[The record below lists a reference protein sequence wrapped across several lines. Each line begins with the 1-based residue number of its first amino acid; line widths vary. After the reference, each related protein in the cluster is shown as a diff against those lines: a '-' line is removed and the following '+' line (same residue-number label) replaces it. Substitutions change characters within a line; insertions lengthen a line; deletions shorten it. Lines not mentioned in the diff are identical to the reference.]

1 MAEKKKYNS
10 ILVSGRKDETLTYS
24 RYVKDEESGESVKE
38 SLDKKVNV
46 TDELT
51 TQQIKDGAITNEKM
65 AADSVGNT
73 NLQDGS
79 VSNEKLEDGSITN
92 EKLAENSITKDKL
105 QDKTIGVEKLDN
117 ELRQTIAAATGL
129 PEDLA
134 ETIQNV
140 DDTLKDHQSQLD
152 NKQSQIDDKQ
162 QQITANDEDISLLQ
176 TRSTQMEETIK
187 SIAATGGASQAT
199 AVTYNNE
206 KSGLTA
212 INAQAAIDET
222 NTKLSDL
229 SDVISKKANKE
240 AITLSNALLKYKEAK
255 ITLIGDSISTFRDW
269 IPEGYVSYYP
279 QGVIDSVEKTYWHIL
294 CSILSA
300 SIQNLSYAGSSVT
313 NQVFPEYNLLKRV
326 PFVNCDSSL
335 IIIAVGVNDT
345 EKEDGVGEYDYNK
358 DIESYNESIFTEAY
372 IKAVRTLMLL
382 HPKTDI
388 LLVAMAPEGSM
399 PNRTAAIK
407 EIAEHYGLMFF
418 DARTCYGGGLHPDT
432 DANDNG
438 DEMKDIANGILNCIG
453 NNVSSGLS
461 DKISK
466 TESCEYIDTNGSI
479 IEVKTDVKGRAHEVV
494 TNDGIHHIPAGI
506 NTPKIN
512 GEEIVTSEMVNE
524 AVSSRVDKTETE
536 LNEKIEKRVVKEE
549 GKSLLDEYV
558 ADSLGTVDTN
568 GEFTDLVLDNSERML
583 EGRRSEDGTKVFFTP
598 TEIGGQKCSA
608 ENTNGEFSEVHSD
621 KNGRFMSCRDSSGN
635 KTQFMN
641 ETFEADVE
649 VKGKLTNKGSSLLRE
664 SDLDGIKR
672 EILGNI
678 GKEGYLNGEERGY
691 ATEVILNSKKIA
703 SIFDDGSM
711 ELELG
716 GKSQFINDGAN
727 TANMIMPDGCRY
739 VWAWMD
745 TYNNKDEWGMHVQV
759 SEDSIRWGDVNIQK
773 EISSVPSGYYGNY
786 KTMACILERDTSWTE
801 FSLRDPSII
810 YKNGVFYVAV
820 TLSHKT
826 KKLAY
831 PQYGLLKSTN
841 LRDWSTVCQIQAT
854 LNGKNMKAGAPEI
867 EYIDG
872 KVYVIV
878 QLDNDTEKYDRIL
891 PCSKECIAEI
901 SDTILAMESGETIS
915 LEHKD
920 LGIGAGYIDSYIT
933 KVGGKYKLLG
943 DHYWQPVLFES
954 DRIDGDYKL
963 VRRFP
968 FNAEG
973 YCVYKV
979 NGVYRINISTG
990 DTFSSPD
997 LVNWYNQTKIAN
1009 SYRHGSVVCMP
1020 IKKVDVD
1027 KILSEIL

>member
-1 MAEKKKYNS
+1 MATIDEIKQQAEAVKNATQVGENTAERVGGALAGLADIAKAQEDNIGKKADKAA
-10 ILVSGRKDETLTYS
+10 VDAA
-24 RYVKDEESGESVKE
+24 
-38 SLDKKVNV
+38 LDKKAN
-46 TDELT
+46 TADIDTKFTE
-51 TQQIKDGAITNEKM
+51 EKKRVD
-65 AADSVGNT
+65 AA
-73 NLQDGS
+73 
-79 VSNEKLEDGSITN
+79 
-92 EKLAENSITKDKL
+92 
-105 QDKTIGVEKLDN
+105 LD
-117 ELRQTIAAATGL
+117 
-129 PEDLA
+129 
-134 ETIQNV
+134 
-140 DDTLKDHQSQLD
+140 
-152 NKQSQIDDKQ
+152 
-162 QQITANDEDISLLQ
+162 
-176 TRSTQMEETIK
+176 
-187 SIAATGGASQAT
+187 
-199 AVTYNNE
+199 
-206 KSGLTA
+206 
-212 INAQAAIDET
+212 
-222 NTKLSDL
+222 
-229 SDVISKKANKE
+229 KKADKA

-255 ITLIGDSISTFRDW
+255 ITLIGDSISTFSGW
-269 IPEGYVSYYP
+269 IPEGYVNYYP

-313 NQVFPEYNLLKRV
+313 NQVLPEYNLFKRV

-335 IIIAVGVNDT
+335 IIIALGVNDT

-372 IKAVRTLMLL
+372 IKAVRILMLL

-407 EIAEHYGLMFF
+407 KIAEHYGLMFF

-432 DANDNG
+432 DADDNG
-438 DEMKDIANGILNCIG
+438 DEMKNIANGILNCIG

-461 DKISK
+461 DKTSK

-479 IEVKTDVKGRAHEVV
+479 IEVKTDVKGRVHEVV

-512 GEEIVTSEMVNE
+512 GKEIVTSEMVNE
-524 AVSSRVDKTETE
+524 AVSSRVDKTEAE
-536 LNEKIEKRVVKEE
+536 LNEKIEKRVVKED
-549 GKSLLDEYV
+549 GKSLLDEHV

-568 GEFTDLVLDNSERML
+568 GEFTDLELDNSGKML
-583 EGRRSEDGTKVFFTP
+583 EARRSEDGTKVFFSP
-598 TEIGGQKCSA
+598 TEIGGQRCSA
-608 ENTNGEFSEVHSD
+608 EDTNGEFSEVHAD
-621 KNGRFMSCRDSSGN
+621 KNGRFLSCRDSKGN
-635 KTQFMN
+635 KTQFAN
-641 ETFEADVE
+641 ETFEGNVE

-664 SDLDGIKR
+664 SDLDGIKKDV
-672 EILGNI
+672 LGNV

-691 ATEVILNSKKIA
+691 ATEVILDSKKIA

-739 VWAWMD
+739 VWVWMD
-745 TYNNKDEWGMHVQV
+745 VYANGQYKDEWGMHVQV
-759 SEDSIRWGDVNIQK
+759 SEDSIRWGDVNTQK

-786 KTMACILERDTSWTE
+786 KTMACILERDTAWTE
-801 FSLRDPSII
+801 LSLRDPSII
-810 YKNGVFYVAV
+810 YKDGVFYVAV
-820 TLSHKT
+820 TLRHKT
-826 KKLAY
+826 KELAY
-831 PQYGLLKSTN
+831 PQYGILKSTN

-878 QLDNDTEKYDRIL
+878 QLDNDTERYNGIL

-933 KVGGKYKLLG
+933 KVGDKYKLLG
-943 DHYWQPVLFES
+943 DHSWQPVLFES

-963 VRRFP
+963 VKRFP

>member
-1 MAEKKKYNS
+1 MADKLNPAVGYIGNALRSLAKDHITSFAEDSFDEGRQKYQSEINT
-10 ILVSGRKDETLTYS
+10 EH
-24 RYVKDEESGESVKE
+24 EES
-38 SLDKKVNV
+38 L
-46 TDELT
+46 
-51 TQQIKDGAITNEKM
+51 
-65 AADSVGNT
+65 
-73 NLQDGS
+73 
-79 VSNEKLEDGSITN
+79 
-92 EKLAENSITKDKL
+92 
-105 QDKTIGVEKLDN
+105 
-117 ELRQTIAAATGL
+117 
-129 PEDLA
+129 
-134 ETIQNV
+134 
-140 DDTLKDHQSQLD
+140 
-152 NKQSQIDDKQ
+152 Q
-162 QQITANDEDISLLQ
+162 QQDAE
-176 TRSTQMEETIK
+176 
-187 SIAATGGASQAT
+187 
-199 AVTYNNE
+199 
-206 KSGLTA
+206 
-212 INAQAAIDET
+212 
-222 NTKLSDL
+222 
-229 SDVISKKANKE
+229 ISKKANKE

-255 ITLIGDSISTFRDW
+255 ITLIGDSISTFRGW
-269 IPEGYVSYYP
+269 IPEGYVNYYP

-313 NQVFPEYNLLKRV
+313 NQVLPEYNLFKRV

-345 EKEDGVGEYDYNK
+345 EKEDVVGEYDYNK
-358 DIESYNESIFTEAY
+358 DIEYYNESIFTEAY

-438 DEMKDIANGILNCIG
+438 DEMKNIANGILKCIG

-461 DKISK
+461 DKTSK

-524 AVSSRVDKTETE
+524 AVSSRVDKTEAELNKEINNRASE

-549 GKSLLDEYV
+549 GKSLLDEHV

-568 GEFTDLVLDNSERML
+568 GEFTDLELDNSGKML
-583 EGRRSEDGTKVFFTP
+583 EARRSEDGTKVFFSP
-598 TEIGGQKCSA
+598 TEIGGQRCSA
-608 ENTNGEFSEVHSD
+608 EDTNGEFSEVHAD
-621 KNGRFMSCRDSSGN
+621 KNGKFLSYRDSKGN
-635 KTQFMN
+635 KTQFAN
-641 ETFEADVE
+641 ETFEGNVE

-664 SDLDGIKR
+664 SDLDGIKKD
-672 EILGNI
+672 ILENV
-678 GKEGYLNGEERGY
+678 GKEGYLNGEEKGY
-691 ATEVILNSKKIA
+691 ATEVILDSKKIA

-739 VWAWMD
+739 VWVWMD
-745 TYNNKDEWGMHVQV
+745 MYANGQYKDEWGMHVQV
-759 SEDSIRWGDVNIQK
+759 SEDSIRWGDVNTQK

-786 KTMACILERDTSWTE
+786 KTMACILERDTAWTE
-801 FSLRDPSII
+801 LSLRDPSII
-810 YKNGVFYVAV
+810 YKDGVFYVAV
-820 TLSHKT
+820 TLRHKT
-826 KKLAY
+826 KELAY

-841 LRDWSTVCQIQAT
+841 LRDWSIVCQIQAT

-878 QLDNDTEKYDRIL
+878 QLDNDTERYEQIL

-933 KVGGKYKLLG
+933 KVGDKYKLLG
-943 DHYWQPVLFES
+943 DHSWQPVLFES
-954 DRIDGDYKL
+954 DRIDGGYKL
-963 VRRFP
+963 VKRFP

>member
-1 MAEKKKYNS
+1 MSTIWENGKYQPLVKYVTLKDLKKLSNAIDIINGDSDTKGS
-10 ILVSGRKDETLTYS
+10 I
-24 RYVKDEESGESVKE
+24 
-38 SLDKKVNV
+38 KKA
-46 TDELT
+46 
-51 TQQIKDGAITNEKM
+51 IKDL
-65 AADSVGNT
+65 VG
-73 NLQDGS
+73 
-79 VSNEKLEDGSITN
+79 E
-92 EKLAENSITKDKL
+92 A
-105 QDKTIGVEKLDN
+105 
-117 ELRQTIAAATGL
+117 
-129 PEDLA
+129 PEA
-134 ETIQNV
+134 Y
-140 DDTLKDHQSQLD
+140 DTLKEIADKLKSDDDLHKALNDAIILKASSDALNTEINRATSAETV
-152 NKQSQIDDKQ
+152 NKNAIDGEVTRAKSAEKSLQD
-162 QQITANDEDISLLQ
+162 QITSNDSDITNLTAKHESLSRKVQ
-176 TRSTQMEETIK
+176 G
-187 SIAATGGASQAT
+187 IAVTGGASTAT
-199 AVTYNNE
+199 NVTYNNDD
-206 KSGLTA
+206 SGLNA
-212 INAQAAIDET
+212 ENAQDAIDELA
-222 NTKLSDL
+222 TKNKSHDAE
-229 SDVISKKANKE
+229 IAKKVNKE

-255 ITLIGDSISTFRDW
+255 ITLIGDSISTFSSW
-269 IPEGYVSYYP
+269 VPEGYVSYYP
-279 QGVIDSVEKTYWHIL
+279 QGVIDSVEKTYWNIL

-313 NQVFPEYNLLKRV
+313 NQVFPEYNLFKRV

-335 IIIAVGVNDT
+335 IIIALGVNDT
-345 EKEDGVGEYDYNK
+345 EKEDVVGEYDYNK

-407 EIAEHYGLMFF
+407 KIAEHYGLMFF
-418 DARTCYGGGLHPDT
+418 DARTCYGGGHHPDT

-438 DEMKDIANGILNCIG
+438 DEMKNIANGILNCIG

-461 DKISK
+461 DKTSK
-466 TESCEYIDTNGSI
+466 TESCEYIDTNGII
-479 IEVKTDVKGRAHEVV
+479 IEVKTDVKGRAHEIV
-494 TNDGIHHIPAGI
+494 TNDGIHHIPAGL

-512 GEEIVTSEMVNE
+512 GDEIVTSEMVNE
-524 AVSSRVDKTETE
+524 AVSSRVDKTEAELNKEINNRASE

-549 GKSLLDEYV
+549 GKSLLDEHV

-568 GEFTDLVLDNSERML
+568 GEFTDLELDNSGRML
-583 EGRRSEDGTKVFFTP
+583 EGRRSEDGTKVFFSP
-598 TEIGGQKCSA
+598 TEIGGQKSSA
-608 ENTNGEFSEVHSD
+608 EETNGEFSEVHAD
-621 KNGRFMSCRDSSGN
+621 KNGRIISCRDSSGN
-635 KTQFMN
+635 KTQFAN
-641 ETFEADVE
+641 ETFEGDVE
-649 VKGKLTNKGSSLLRE
+649 VKGKLTNKGSSLLLE
-664 SDLDGIKR
+664 SDLDGIK
-672 EILGNI
+672 EDFLGNV
-678 GKEGYLNGEERGY
+678 GKDGYLNGEERGY

-703 SIFDDGSM
+703 SVFDDGSM

-739 VWAWMD
+739 VWVWMD
-745 TYNNKDEWGMHVQV
+745 MYNDKDEWGMHVQV
-759 SEDSIRWGDVNIQK
+759 SEDSVRWGDVNTQK
-773 EISSVPSGYYGNY
+773 EISSVPSGYSNKY
-786 KTMACILERDTSWTE
+786 KTLACVLERDTSWIE

-820 TLSHKT
+820 TLCHKT
-826 KKLAY
+826 KKLTY
-831 PQYGLLKSTN
+831 PQYGILKSTN
-841 LRDWSTVCQIQAT
+841 LRDWSTVCKIQPT

-867 EYIDG
+867 EYIDD

-878 QLDNDTEKYDRIL
+878 QLDNDTERYNHIL

-901 SDTILAMESGETIS
+901 SDTILAMESGETVS

-933 KVGGKYKLLG
+933 KVGDKYKLLG
-943 DHYWQPVLFES
+943 DHSWQPVLFES
-954 DRIDGDYKL
+954 DIIDGGYKL
-963 VRRFP
+963 VKRFP

-1009 SYRHGSVVCMP
+1009 GYRHGSVVCMP
-1020 IKKVDVD
+1020 IKKVNVD

>member
-10 ILVSGRKDETLTYS
+10 ILVSGRKDQTLTYS
-24 RYVKDEESGESVKE
+24 KYVKDEESGESVKE

-65 AADSVGNT
+65 AADSVSNT

-105 QDKTIGVEKLDN
+105 KDNTIGVEKLDP
-117 ELRQTIAAATGL
+117 ELRQTINAATGL
-129 PEDLA
+129 PENLV

-140 DDTLKDHQSQLD
+140 DDTLRDHQSQLD
-152 NKQSQIDDKQ
+152 DKQSQIDDKQ

-176 TRSTQMEETIK
+176 TRSTQIEETIK

-212 INAQAAIDET
+212 VNAQAAIDEVDS
-222 NTKLSDL
+222 KLSDL
-229 SDVISKKANKE
+229 ADKE

-255 ITLIGDSISTFRDW
+255 ITLIGDSISTFSGW
-269 IPEGYVSYYP
+269 IPEGYVNYYP
-279 QGVIDSVEKTYWHIL
+279 QGIIDSVEKTYWHIL

-313 NQVFPEYNLLKRV
+313 NQVLPEYNLYKRV

-335 IIIAVGVNDT
+335 IILAVGVNDT
-345 EKEDGVGEYDYNK
+345 EKEDGVGEYDYDK

-407 EIAEHYGLMFF
+407 KIAEHYGLMFF

-438 DEMKDIANGILNCIG
+438 DEMKNIANGILNCIG

-536 LNEKIEKRVVKEE
+536 LNKKIEKRVVKEE
-549 GKSLLDEYV
+549 GKSLLDEHV

-583 EGRRSEDGTKVFFTP
+583 EGRRSEDGTKVFFSP

-608 ENTNGEFSEVHSD
+608 ENSNGEFSEVHSS
-621 KNGRFMSCRDSSGN
+621 KNGRIMSCRDSKGN
-635 KTQFMN
+635 KTQFTN
-641 ETFEADVE
+641 ETFEGDVE
-649 VKGKLTNKGSSLLRE
+649 VKGKLTNKGSYLLRE
-664 SDLDGIKR
+664 SDLDGIKK

-691 ATEVILNSKKIA
+691 ATEVILHSKKIA

-727 TANMIMPDGCRY
+727 TANMIMPDGCNY
-739 VWAWMD
+739 VWVWMD

-810 YKNGVFYVAV
+810 YKDGVFYVAV

-831 PQYGLLKSTN
+831 PQYGILKSTN
-841 LRDWSTVCQIQAT
+841 LRDWATVCRIQAT

-872 KVYVIV
+872 KVYIIV
-878 QLDNDTEKYDRIL
+878 QLDNDTEMYDRIL
-891 PCSKECIAEI
+891 PCSKECIVEI

-933 KVGGKYKLLG
+933 KVGDKYKLLG

-1020 IKKVDVD
+1020 IKKVDVN

>member
-1 MAEKKKYNS
+1 MANDIDKTSPHYKGDFGSIYEVNQKFPTGGVAGDFVVIEGWAHYWNADRATWCVNAERDSYWDELITNIIEKFKLVKGATYMGVASLDTVPAKAIGAKMYYFATVAGTYKNFGDLVVPQGINVLYSENGSSWVNTTLLEVAQELGVSTKKV
-10 ILVSGRKDETLTYS
+10 VSQKALNDALNLKANQS
-24 RYVKDEESGESVKE
+24 YVNEAMAKKANTADVDKKFTEEAARVDAE
-38 SLDKKVNV
+38 LDKKANAEDVN
-46 TDELT
+46 
-51 TQQIKDGAITNEKM
+51 
-65 AADSVGNT
+65 
-73 NLQDGS
+73 
-79 VSNEKLEDGSITN
+79 
-92 EKLAENSITKDKL
+92 NSM
-105 QDKTIGVEKLDN
+105 
-117 ELRQTIAAATGL
+117 
-129 PEDLA
+129 
-134 ETIQNV
+134 
-140 DDTLKDHQSQLD
+140 
-152 NKQSQIDDKQ
+152 Q
-162 QQITANDEDISLLQ
+162 QQ
-176 TRSTQMEETIK
+176 
-187 SIAATGGASQAT
+187 
-199 AVTYNNE
+199 
-206 KSGLTA
+206 
-212 INAQAAIDET
+212 NAE
-222 NTKLSDL
+222 
-229 SDVISKKANKE
+229 ISKKANKE
-240 AITLSNALLKYKEAK
+240 TITLSNALLKYKEAK
-255 ITLIGDSISTFRDW
+255 ITLIGDSISTFSGW
-269 IPEGYVSYYP
+269 IPEGYVNYYP

-313 NQVFPEYNLLKRV
+313 NQVLPEYNLFKRV

-438 DEMKDIANGILNCIG
+438 DEMKNIANGILNCIG

-461 DKISK
+461 DKTSK

-536 LNEKIEKRVVKEE
+536 LNEKIKKRVVKEE
-549 GKSLLDEYV
+549 GKSLLDEHV

-583 EGRRSEDGTKVFFTP
+583 EGRRSDDGTRVFFTP
-598 TEIGGQKCSA
+598 IEIGGQKCSA

-621 KNGRFMSCRDSSGN
+621 KNGRIMSCRDSSGN
-635 KTQFMN
+635 KTHFTN
-641 ETFEADVE
+641 ETFEGDVE

-664 SDLDGIKR
+664 SDLDGIKK

-691 ATEVILNSKKIA
+691 ATEVILHSKKIA
-703 SIFDDGSM
+703 SIFDDGSL

-831 PQYGLLKSTN
+831 PQYGILKSTN
-841 LRDWSTVCQIQAT
+841 LRDWATVCRIQAT

-878 QLDNDTEKYDRIL
+878 QLDNDTERYDRIL
-891 PCSKECIAEI
+891 PCSKECITEI

-1009 SYRHGSVVCMP
+1009 SYRHGSVVCIP
-1020 IKKVDVD
+1020 IKKVDVN

>member
-10 ILVSGRKDETLTYS
+10 ILISGRKDQTLTYS
-24 RYVKDEESGESVKE
+24 KYVKDEESGESVKE

-117 ELRQTIAAATGL
+117 ELRQAIAAATGL
-129 PEDLA
+129 PENLV

-140 DDTLKDHQSQLD
+140 DDTLKNHQRQLD
-152 NKQSQIDDKQ
+152 DKQSQIDDKQ

-176 TRSTQMEETIK
+176 TRSTQIEETIK

-212 INAQAAIDET
+212 VNAQAAIDEVDS
-222 NTKLSDL
+222 KLSDL
-229 SDVISKKANKE
+229 ADKE

-255 ITLIGDSISTFRDW
+255 ITLIGDSISTFSGW
-269 IPEGYVSYYP
+269 IPEGYVNYYP
-279 QGVIDSVEKTYWHIL
+279 QGIIDSVEKTYWHIL

-313 NQVFPEYNLLKRV
+313 NQVLPEYNLYKRV

-335 IIIAVGVNDT
+335 IILAVGVNDT
-345 EKEDGVGEYDYNK
+345 EKEDGVGEYDYDK

-407 EIAEHYGLMFF
+407 KIAEHYGLMFF

-438 DEMKDIANGILNCIG
+438 DEMKNIANGILNCIG

-536 LNEKIEKRVVKEE
+536 LNKKIEKRVVKEE
-549 GKSLLDEYV
+549 GKSLLDEHV

-583 EGRRSEDGTKVFFTP
+583 EGRRSEDGTKVFFSP

-608 ENTNGEFSEVHSD
+608 ENSNGEFSEVHSS
-621 KNGRFMSCRDSSGN
+621 KNGRIMSCRDSKGN
-635 KTQFMN
+635 KTQFTN
-641 ETFEADVE
+641 ETFEGDVE
-649 VKGKLTNKGSSLLRE
+649 VKGKLTNKGSYLLRE
-664 SDLDGIKR
+664 SDLDGIKK

-691 ATEVILNSKKIA
+691 ATEVILHSKKIA

-727 TANMIMPDGCRY
+727 TANMIMPDGCNY
-739 VWAWMD
+739 VWVWMD

-810 YKNGVFYVAV
+810 YKDGVFYVAV

-831 PQYGLLKSTN
+831 PQYGILKSTN
-841 LRDWSTVCQIQAT
+841 LRDWATVCRIQAT

-872 KVYVIV
+872 KVYIIV
-878 QLDNDTEKYDRIL
+878 QLDNDTEMYDRIL
-891 PCSKECIAEI
+891 PCSKECIVEI

-933 KVGGKYKLLG
+933 KVGDKYKLLG

-1020 IKKVDVD
+1020 IKKVDVN

>member
-1 MAEKKKYNS
+1 MSEENINLAAPIHAATVQGKAVAAREVFMDGDK
-10 ILVSGRKDETLTYS
+10 ETA
-24 RYVKDEESGESVKE
+24 
-38 SLDKKVNV
+38 
-46 TDELT
+46 
-51 TQQIKDGAITNEKM
+51 QQIGEKTHQLEEAFKDIT
-65 AADSVGNT
+65 
-73 NLQDGS
+73 
-79 VSNEKLEDGSITN
+79 VS
-92 EKLAENSITKDKL
+92 
-105 QDKTIGVEKLDN
+105 
-117 ELRQTIAAATGL
+117 
-129 PEDLA
+129 
-134 ETIQNV
+134 
-140 DDTLKDHQSQLD
+140 
-152 NKQSQIDDKQ
+152 
-162 QQITANDEDISLLQ
+162 
-176 TRSTQMEETIK
+176 
-187 SIAATGGASQAT
+187 GGASTAT
-199 AVTYNNE
+199 AVSYSNE
-206 KSGLTA
+206 TSGMTA
-212 INAQAAIDET
+212 VTAQGAIDELAAKDA
-222 NTKLSDL
+222 TKAEK
-229 SDVISKKANKE
+229 SDVQSSVSELKDKNTSQDAEIAKKANKE

-255 ITLIGDSISTFRDW
+255 ITLIGDSISTFSGW
-269 IPEGYVSYYP
+269 IPEGYVNYYP

-294 CSILSA
+294 CSMLSA
-300 SIQNLSYAGSSVT
+300 SIQNLSYACSSVT
-313 NQVFPEYNLLKRV
+313 NQVLPEYNLFKRV
-326 PFVNCDSSL
+326 SLVNCDSSL

-345 EKEDGVGEYDYNK
+345 EKEDNVGEYDYDK

-372 IKAVRTLMLL
+372 IKAVRTLRLL

-399 PNRTAAIK
+399 LNRTAAIK

-432 DANDNG
+432 DADDNG
-438 DEMKDIANGILNCIG
+438 DEMKNIANGILNCIG

-461 DKISK
+461 DKASK

-512 GEEIVTSEMVNE
+512 GEEIVTSAMVNE
-524 AVSSRVDKTETE
+524 AVSSRADETETKLNTKIDNKVSE
-536 LNEKIEKRVVKEE
+536 LNEKVENRVVKEE
-549 GKSLLDEYV
+549 GKSLLDEHV
-558 ADSLGTVDTN
+558 AEGLGTVDTN
-568 GEFTDLVLDNSERML
+568 GEFTDLELDNSGRML
-583 EGRRSEDGTKVFFTP
+583 EGRRSEDGTKVFFSP

-608 ENTNGEFSEVHSD
+608 EETNGEFSEVHTD
-621 KNGRFMSCRDSSGN
+621 KSGRFLSSRDSSGN
-635 KTQFMN
+635 KTQYTN
-641 ETFEADVE
+641 ETFEGDVE

-664 SDLDGIKR
+664 SDLDGIK
-672 EILGNI
+672 EDVLGNV
-678 GKEGYLNGEERGY
+678 GKDGYLNGEERGY
-691 ATEVILNSKKIA
+691 ATEVILDSKKIA
-703 SIFDDGSM
+703 SVFDDGSM

-739 VWAWMD
+739 VWVWMD
-745 TYNNKDEWGMHVQV
+745 VYANGQYKDEWGMHVQV
-759 SEDSIRWGDVNIQK
+759 SEDSIRWGDVNTQK
-773 EISSVPSGYYGNY
+773 EISSVPSGYYDSY
-786 KTMACILERDTSWTE
+786 KTLACILERDTAWTE
-801 FSLRDPSII
+801 LSLRDPSII
-810 YKNGVFYVAV
+810 YKDGVFYVAV
-820 TLSHKT
+820 TLRHKT
-826 KKLAY
+826 KGLEY

-878 QLDNDTEKYDRIL
+878 QLDNDTERYDEVL

-933 KVGGKYKLLG
+933 KDGDKYKLLG
-943 DHYWQPVLFES
+943 DHSWQPVLFES

-963 VRRFP
+963 IKRFP
-968 FNAEG
+968 FEAEG

-1009 SYRHGSVVCMP
+1009 GYRHGSVVCMP

>member
-1 MAEKKKYNS
+1 MSEENINLTAPIHAATKKGKA
-10 ILVSGRKDETLTYS
+10 VAAREVFMDGDKETL
-24 RYVKDEESGESVKE
+24 
-38 SLDKKVNV
+38 
-46 TDELT
+46 
-51 TQQIKDGAITNEKM
+51 QQIGEKTHQLEEAIKDIT
-65 AADSVGNT
+65 
-73 NLQDGS
+73 
-79 VSNEKLEDGSITN
+79 
-92 EKLAENSITKDKL
+92 
-105 QDKTIGVEKLDN
+105 
-117 ELRQTIAAATGL
+117 
-129 PEDLA
+129 
-134 ETIQNV
+134 
-140 DDTLKDHQSQLD
+140 
-152 NKQSQIDDKQ
+152 
-162 QQITANDEDISLLQ
+162 
-176 TRSTQMEETIK
+176 
-187 SIAATGGASQAT
+187 ATGGASTADAVSYSNETSGMT
-199 AVTYNNE
+199 AVT
-206 KSGLTA
+206 
-212 INAQAAIDET
+212 AQGAIDELAAKNKT
-222 NTKLSDL
+222 QEATIDTKAEKADVQSYVSELKAKNTSQDAE
-229 SDVISKKANKE
+229 IFKKANKE

-255 ITLIGDSISTFRDW
+255 ITLIGDSISTFSGW
-269 IPEGYVSYYP
+269 IPEGYVNYYP

-313 NQVFPEYNLLKRV
+313 NQVLPEYNLFKRV

-335 IIIAVGVNDT
+335 IIIALGVNDT
-345 EKEDGVGEYDYNK
+345 EKEDVVGEYDYNK

-372 IKAVRTLMLL
+372 IKAVRTLILL

-399 PNRTAAIK
+399 PNRTDAIK

-432 DANDNG
+432 DSNDNG
-438 DEMKDIANGILNCIG
+438 YEMKNIANGILNCIG

-461 DKISK
+461 DKTSK

-512 GEEIVTSEMVNE
+512 GKEIVTSEMVNK

-549 GKSLLDEYV
+549 GKSLLDEHV
-558 ADSLGTVDTN
+558 ANSFGTVDTN
-568 GEFTDLVLDNSERML
+568 GEFTDLVLDNSGRML
-583 EGRRSEDGTKVFFTP
+583 EARRSEDGTKVFFSP

-608 ENTNGEFSEVHSD
+608 EKTNGEFSEVHAD
-621 KNGRFMSCRDSSGN
+621 KNGRILSCRDSSGN
-635 KTQFMN
+635 KTQFTN
-641 ETFEADVE
+641 EIFEGNVE

-664 SDLDGIKR
+664 SDLDGIK
-672 EILGNI
+672 EDILGNV
-678 GKEGYLNGEERGY
+678 GKDGYLNGEERGY
-691 ATEVILNSKKIA
+691 ATEVILDSKKIA

-739 VWAWMD
+739 VWVWMD
-745 TYNNKDEWGMHVQV
+745 VYANGQYKDEWGMHVQV
-759 SEDSIRWGDVNIQK
+759 SEDSIRWGDVNTQK
-773 EISSVPSGYYGNY
+773 EVVSVPSGYHESY
-786 KTMACILERDTSWTE
+786 KTLACILERDTAWTE
-801 FSLRDPSII
+801 LSLRDPSII
-810 YKNGVFYVAV
+810 YKDGVFYVAV
-820 TLSHKT
+820 TLRHKT
-826 KKLAY
+826 KELAY
-831 PQYGLLKSTN
+831 PKYGILKSTN

-878 QLDNDTEKYDRIL
+878 QLDNDTERYDGIL

-901 SDTILAMESGETIS
+901 SDIILAMESGETIS

-933 KVGGKYKLLG
+933 KVGDKYKLLG
-943 DHYWQPVLFES
+943 DHSWQPVLFES
-954 DRIDGDYKL
+954 DRIDGGYKL
-963 VRRFP
+963 VKRFP

-1009 SYRHGSVVCMP
+1009 GYRHGSVVCMP
-1020 IKKVDVD
+1020 IKKVNVD

>member
-10 ILVSGRKDETLTYS
+10 ILISGRKDQTLTYS
-24 RYVKDEESGESVKE
+24 KYVKDEESGESVKE

-105 QDKTIGVEKLDN
+105 KDNTIGVEKLDP
-117 ELRQTIAAATGL
+117 ELRQTINAATGL
-129 PEDLA
+129 PENLV

-140 DDTLKDHQSQLD
+140 DDTLRDHQSQLD
-152 NKQSQIDDKQ
+152 DKQSQIDDKQ

-176 TRSTQMEETIK
+176 TRSTQIEETIK

-212 INAQAAIDET
+212 VNAQAAIDEVDS
-222 NTKLSDL
+222 KLSDL
-229 SDVISKKANKE
+229 ADKE

-255 ITLIGDSISTFRDW
+255 ITLIGDSISTFSGW
-269 IPEGYVSYYP
+269 IPEGYVNYYP
-279 QGVIDSVEKTYWHIL
+279 QGIIDSVEKTYWHIL

-313 NQVFPEYNLLKRV
+313 NQVLPEYNLYKRV

-335 IIIAVGVNDT
+335 IILAVGVNDT
-345 EKEDGVGEYDYNK
+345 EKEDGVGEYDYDK

-407 EIAEHYGLMFF
+407 KIAEHYGLMFF

-438 DEMKDIANGILNCIG
+438 DEMKNIANGILNCIG

-536 LNEKIEKRVVKEE
+536 LNKKIEKRVVKEE
-549 GKSLLDEYV
+549 GKSLLDEHV

-583 EGRRSEDGTKVFFTP
+583 EGRRSEDGTKIFFSP
-598 TEIGGQKCSA
+598 IEIGGQKCSA
-608 ENTNGEFSEVHSD
+608 ENSNGEFSEVHSS
-621 KNGRFMSCRDSSGN
+621 KNGRIMSCRDSKGN
-635 KTQFMN
+635 KTQFTN
-641 ETFEADVE
+641 ETFEGDVE
-649 VKGKLTNKGSSLLRE
+649 VKGKLTNKGSYLLRE
-664 SDLDGIKR
+664 SDLDGIKK

-691 ATEVILNSKKIA
+691 ATEVILHSKKIA

-727 TANMIMPDGCRY
+727 TANMIMPDGCNY
-739 VWAWMD
+739 VWVWMD

-810 YKNGVFYVAV
+810 YKDGVFYVAV

-831 PQYGLLKSTN
+831 PQYGILKSTN
-841 LRDWSTVCQIQAT
+841 LRDWATVCRIQAT

-872 KVYVIV
+872 KVYIIV
-878 QLDNDTEKYDRIL
+878 QLDNDTEMYDRIL
-891 PCSKECIAEI
+891 PCSKECIVEI

-933 KVGGKYKLLG
+933 KVGDKYKLLG

-1020 IKKVDVD
+1020 IKKVDVN